1 MAWLP
6 TARSF
11 AATMSVTS
19 TTPTLKTP
27 GRLQAGEAPAA
38 RTLRQRAAAI
48 VSSAVAAVLGLAPH
62 VLHHVGPLAGAAL
75 FAGAGGTVLF
85 GAIGLVAAI
94 PFLLRV
100 HRRCG
105 NWRVP
110 AALLATFAAMFSI
123 SAFVIGPAISGSDS
137 DGDKPTPT
145 QQTAPS
151 APAAGGH
158 DAHH

>member
-1 MAWLP
+1 
-6 TARSF
+6 
-11 AATMSVTS
+11 MSTTS
-19 TTPTLKTP
+19 TTPAFKAPRRLPALK
-27 GRLQAGEAPAA
+27 GQASQ
-38 RTLRQRAAAI
+38 TLRERLVAI
-48 VSSAVAAVLGLAPH
+48 VSSAVAAVLGVLPH

-75 FAGAGGTVLF
+75 LAGTAGTLLF

-123 SAFVIGPAISGSDS
+123 SAFVIGPAISGSD
-137 DGDKPTPT
+137 DGGSGKPTPT
-145 QQTAPS
+145 QQTAPG
-151 APAAGGH
+151 APGKTGH

>member
-1 MAWLP
+1 M
-6 TARSF
+6 
-11 AATMSVTS
+11 S
-19 TTPTLKTP
+19 TTPTTP
-27 GRLQAGEAPAA
+27 AIRAPNRPSTPDGQAPQ
-38 RTLRQRAAAI
+38 TLRERVGAI
-48 VSSAVAAVLGLAPH
+48 VSSAVAVVLGLLPH
-62 VLHHVGPLAGAAL
+62 VLHHVGLLAGAAL
-75 FAGAGGTVLF
+75 LAGTAGTLLF

-123 SAFVIGPAISGSDS
+123 SAFVIGPALSGADN
-137 DGDKPTPT
+137 DGGGTATPT
-145 QQTAPS
+145 HQTAPG
-151 APAAGGH
+151 APAKTGH